1 MAHLQSQASHT
12 DSIRMDNCQE
22 TVNSIKIKAKTEA
35 KTNPMHLKKKKKKVY
50 INYIGTVQKYLTGS
64 SNITSL
70 TRDQK

>member
-35 KTNPMHLKKKKKKVY
+35 KTNPMHLKKKKKSIY
-50 INYIGTVQKYLTGS
+50 
-64 SNITSL
+64 
-70 TRDQK
+70 